1 MNYVMHF
8 CRNSRLSERNKNY
21 CNNGWIDKDL
31 TNAQVN
37 APDWKYCRERCE
49 KLCIDYDEQTPDSN
63 LTEKELIHKNRL
75 RERIKKANQIRL
87 QNIKSTSTKQ
97 G

>member
-8 CRNSRLSERNKNY
+8 CRNKK
-21 CNNGWIDKDL
+21 CNNGWVDKDL

-37 APDWKYCRERCE
+37 PPDWKYCRECAE
-49 KLCIDYDEQTPDSN
+49 KLGIDYDAQTPNSN
-63 LTEKELIHKNRL
+63 LSKKELKHKNKL
-75 RERIKKANQIRL
+75 RERMQKANQIRL
-87 QNIKSTSTKQ
+87 QNIHSASTVT

>member
-8 CRNSRLSERNKNY
+8 CRNKK

-37 APDWKYCRERCE
+37 PPAWKYCKTCCKE
-49 KLCIDYDEQTPDSN
+49 LGIDFASQTPDSN
-63 LTEKELIHKNRL
+63 LTPKELEHKNRL
-75 RERIKKANQIRL
+75 RERIKKANRVRL
-87 QNIKSTSTKQ
+87 QNIKSVSTDKLFNPS
-97 G
+97 